1 MTYSRIQ
8 GIGSYIPKQIL
19 SNDDLEKMVETSDE
33 WIMKRVGVRERHIV
47 GNSTDNTT
55 TMAVEASKRA
65 LEMANIP
72 AQEVEM
78 IIVGTATPQF
88 YFPSTACLVQRHL
101 NIKTDIPSLDLNA
114 ACAGFIYGL
123 SVADQYIRAGVIKT
137 ALVIGAEALT
147 KLVDWTDRSTCVLFG
162 DGAGAVV
169 LQASDEP
176 GILTTVLHSNGSYSD
191 LIYCDSS
198 IWDRNAPLHLRMRGS
213 EVFKVAVTKL
223 GEIVDETVAKSGLQK
238 SDIDWLVPHQANMRI
253 IAATAKRLNLPLER
267 VILTIEEH
275 GNTSAASIP
284 LALDTAIRSGKIKR
298 GETLLL
304 EAFGAGLAWGSAL
317 LKY

>member
-1 MTYSRIQ
+1 MTYARI
-8 GIGSYIPKQIL
+8 IGTGGYIPEQVL
-19 SNDDLEKMVETSDE
+19 SNDDLEKMVETTDE

-47 GNSTDNTT
+47 GNSTDNTS
-55 TMAVEASKRA
+55 TMAVEAAKRA
-65 LEMANIP
+65 IEMAEIDP
-72 AQEVEM
+72 QDIEM
-78 IIVGTATPQF
+78 IVVGTATPEY

-101 NIKTDIPSLDLNA
+101 NIKADIPALDLNA

-123 SVADQYIRAGVIKT
+123 SVADQYIRGGAVKT

-147 KLVDWTDRSTCVLFG
+147 RLVDWTDRGTCILFG

-169 LQASDEP
+169 LKADEKP
-176 GILTTVLHSNGSYSD
+176 GILKTLIHSNGHYSD
-191 LIYCDSS
+191 LITANSS
-198 IWDRNAPLHLRMRGS
+198 IWDYDKSPYLQMRGN

-223 GEIVDETVAKSGLQK
+223 GEIVDETIAASGIKK
-238 SDIDWLVPHQANMRI
+238 SDIDWLIPHQANMRI
-253 IAATAKRLNLPLER
+253 IQATARRLNLPIER
-267 VILTIEEH
+267 VILTIEKH

-284 LALDTAIRSGKIKR
+284 LALDDAVRKGKIKK

-317 LKY
+317 VEY